1 MSKDH
6 TREYIISYDIA
17 DPKRLGRIHRMIKR
31 LAMPLQYSVFYTRM
45 SERQRDK
52 LTDLLE
58 NKINPKEDDIRIYPL
73 PNGYNVQYLGQN
85 PFGEG
90 LQLTRQNGHWKAAID
105 QELAKAQKRLKQQ
118 ESDEN

>member
-6 TREYIISYDIA
+6 AREYIISYDIA

-52 LTDLLE
+52 LANLLE

-90 LQLTRQNGHWKAAID
+90 LQLVRQNGHWQAAID